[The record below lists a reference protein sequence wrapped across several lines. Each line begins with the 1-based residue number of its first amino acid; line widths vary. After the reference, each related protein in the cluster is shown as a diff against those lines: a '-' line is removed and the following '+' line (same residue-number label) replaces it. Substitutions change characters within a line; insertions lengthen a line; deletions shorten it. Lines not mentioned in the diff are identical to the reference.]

1 MYNYCYSWF
10 LCVLMIIYL
19 SIFFFL
25 MLRRPPRS
33 TRTDTLFPYT
43 TLFRSVLALD
53 AETWE
58 ELDRVAIPADEI
70 YSVVSINNHKRLTST
85 LVSLFSQT
93 ASSLRSEE
101 HTSELQS
108 LMRISYAVFC
118 LKKKKSNIKITQN
131 LHPHNHTIIIH
142 STLSE

>member
-93 ASSLRSEE
+93 ASSLESIAESRLQAQAIAYEAEHLSHVRDVEE
-101 HTSELQS
+101 QRQQIGRAH
-108 LMRISYAVFC
+108 V
-118 LKKKKSNIKITQN
+118 
-131 LHPHNHTIIIH
+131 
-142 STLSE
+142 